1 MTGFDYAVLV
11 IIGISVLLSMMRGFV
26 REVLALVSWVV
37 AFIVAKLYTLEVA
50 AMLPDS
56 IPNEELK
63 FLAAFLILFLSSLLV
78 CSLLAIAI
86 AQIFKSVGLGSLDRA
101 LGGLFGFAR
110 GMLVVLT
117 LVLLGGLTTFPQD
130 PRWQNAMFSAPLE
143 AVVANILPWFPQ
155 DIAKHIKYD

>member
-11 IIGISVLLSMMRGFV
+11 IMGVSVLLSMMRGFV
-26 REVLALVSWVV
+26 REVLALAAWAI
-37 AFIVAKLYTLEVA
+37 AFVVAKLYTVEVA

-56 IPNEELK
+56 IPAEELK
-63 FLAAFLILFLSSLLV
+63 FLAAFLILFLSILLV

-86 AQIFKSVGLGSLDRA
+86 AQIFKTIGLSALDRG

-110 GMLVVLT
+110 GLLIILT
-117 LVLLGGLTTFPQD
+117 LVLLAGLTSLPQD
-130 PRWQNAMFSAPLE
+130 PRWRNAMFSAPLE
-143 AVVANILPWFPQ
+143 AMVVGILPWFPQ